1 MKLLMV
7 TLRAS
12 EEIAEIEEYYEKKR
26 YGLGNEFQDQLKHT
40 FLAIRRTPDAFAYDK
55 ISETRKHALRKFPY
69 VVHYLQEADVI
80 EVVAVAHQRRKPGYW
95 Q

>member
-1 MKLLMV
+1 MKPVFV

-12 EEIAEIEEYYEKKR
+12 EEITEIANYYEQHR
-26 YGLGNEFQDQLKHT
+26 VGLGDEFQDQLKNT
-40 FLAIRRTPDAFAYDK
+40 FMAIRRTPDAFAYDK

-69 VVHYLQEADVI
+69 IVHYLHEAELI

-95 Q
+95 L